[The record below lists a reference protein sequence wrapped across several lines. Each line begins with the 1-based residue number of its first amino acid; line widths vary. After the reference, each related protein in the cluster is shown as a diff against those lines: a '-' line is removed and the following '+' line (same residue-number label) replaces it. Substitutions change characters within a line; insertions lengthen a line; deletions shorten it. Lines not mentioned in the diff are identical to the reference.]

1 MEEIMGKY
9 LIRKTSTGT
18 KFDLLATN
26 GQVIATSEVYSSLAA
41 TKNGIESVRNIAPTA
56 KLEDQTTDPV
66 ESQTNP
72 KFEMYKDKAGEFR
85 FRLKARNGEI
95 VVFSEGYTSKS
106 NCLNGIESVRNNSDS
121 DVTEE

>member
-1 MEEIMGKY
+1 MGKY
-9 LIRKTSTGT
+9 LIRETSTGT

>member
-9 LIRKTSTGT
+9 LIRETSTGT